1 MVRFLQ
7 NICSGDTWLFT
18 RFDCYGINK
27 RADLHTTIF
36 HIREIIMENIRI
48 QDDLYTYVNQAKLDE
63 LVIPEDMP
71 VAGGFASL
79 STDVEKLMINEFNT
93 MCADASYPNEYMANA
108 CALYMMAKDVKRKKK
123 HGIKPALKNLA
134 ALKKITTLRGYNL
147 HAKELLFKGI
157 ALPISI
163 AVEPNM
169 KDTTHHCVMVTGPNV
184 ILPDASYYK
193 EGREQQRDQLLNL
206 WTGFA
211 KQVLAIAG
219 HSEEECEAL
228 LKDTLAFD
236 ALVAKY
242 VKSREE
248 WAEYVKMYNPM
259 KTGRVAGMV
268 KPLNLKKLLTDLFGF
283 VPEEIIVAEPRF
295 FKNFKEVFNAET
307 FDAYK
312 NWAYVVTLMG
322 SCSLLSEELRDLG
335 GAFHRALSGIAAN
348 SVPEKFA
355 YQLASAMYSEPV
367 GLYYGE
373 KYFGEEAKKDIT
385 EIVKQIVATYQKR
398 IATNEILEQATKEK
412 AILKLNKMG
421 LKLAY
426 PDRVEEIYNKLV
438 FDKSK
443 SLFDAVSALKRI
455 RLEDNFSKLGKEV
468 DRSHWA
474 MPGHMVNACYDP
486 FVNDITFPAA
496 ILQPPF
502 YSINQ
507 TRSEN
512 LGGIGAVI
520 GHEISHAFDS
530 NGAKCDEL
538 GNLNNWW
545 TKADEKKFNKK
556 VNAMIKQ
563 FDGIELP
570 WGVCNGKF
578 TVSENIADNG
588 GMAVTLDIMS
598 NSENVSFEE
607 YFSNWA
613 RVWCQKA
620 KPEYQALLLQ
630 VDVHGPSYLRANMP
644 PRNFPEWY
652 AAFNVKKTD
661 KMYLAPS
668 KRVIIW

>member
-1 MVRFLQ
+1 M
-7 NICSGDTWLFT
+7 
-18 RFDCYGINK
+18 K
-27 RADLHTTIF
+27 
-36 HIREIIMENIRI
+36 EIRI

-63 LVIPEDMP
+63 LVIPDDMP
-71 VAGGFASL
+71 VAGGFAAL
-79 STDVEKLMINEFNT
+79 STDVEKLMIGEFNA
-93 MCADASYPNEYMANA
+93 MCKEGTYPNGHLERA
-108 CALYMMAKDVKRKKK
+108 CTLYMLAKDVKRKKK
-123 HGIKPALKNLA
+123 HGIKPALKHLA
-134 ALKKITTLRGYNL
+134 ILKKLGTLRGYNL
-147 HAKELLFKGI
+147 HAKELILKDI
-157 ALPISI
+157 AMPLNIM
-163 AVEPNM
+163 VEPNM
-169 KDTTHHCVMVTGPNV
+169 KDTTHHCVMIQGASV
-184 ILPDASYYK
+184 ILPDVSYYQN
-193 EGREQQRDQLLNL
+193 EQQRDQLLNL
-206 WTGFA
+206 WSGFA

-219 HSEEECEAL
+219 HSEEQINAL
-228 LKDTLAFD
+228 LQDTLAFD

-242 VKSREE
+242 AKSQEE
-248 WAEYVKMYNPM
+248 WSEYVKMYNPM

-283 VPEEIIVAEPRF
+283 VPEEIIVTEPRY
-295 FKNFKEVFNAET
+295 FKNFKEIFNQDT
-307 FDAYK
+307 FEAYK
-312 NWAYVVTLMG
+312 SWAYVTTLMG

-335 GAFHRALSGIAAN
+335 GGFHRALSGIAA
-348 SVPEKFA
+348 SSSAEKFA
-355 YQLASAMYSEPV
+355 YQLSSGMYSEPV

-398 IATNEILEQATKEK
+398 IATNDILEQATKDK
-412 AILKLNKMG
+412 AIAKLSKMG

-426 PDRVEEIYNKLV
+426 PDRVEALYDKLV
-438 FDKSK
+438 FDAGK
-443 SLFDAVSALKRI
+443 SLFDIVASLRKI
-455 RLEDNFSKLGKEV
+455 RLEENFAKLNKEV
-468 DRSHWA
+468 DRTHWA

-545 TKADEKKFNKK
+545 TKADERKFDKK
-556 VNAMIKQ
+556 VKAMIKQ
-563 FDGIELP
+563 FDGIALP
-570 WGVCNGKF
+570 WGTVNGKF

-598 NSENVSFEE
+598 NTEGVSFEE
-607 YFSNWA
+607 YFTNWA

-630 VDVHGPSYLRANMP
+630 VDVHGPCYLRANMP

-652 AAFNVKKTD
+652 AAFHVKKTD
-661 KMYLAPS
+661 KMYIAPS
-668 KRVIIW
+668 KRVVIW

>member
-1 MVRFLQ
+1 
-7 NICSGDTWLFT
+7 
-18 RFDCYGINK
+18 
-27 RADLHTTIF
+27 
-36 HIREIIMENIRI
+36 MEKIRI
-48 QDDLYTYVNQAKLDE
+48 QDDLYTYVNQEKLDE

-71 VAGGFASL
+71 VAGGFATL
-79 STDVEKLMINEFNT
+79 STDVEKLMIGEFT
-93 MCADASYPNEYMANA
+93 DMCKAGSYPNEHLERA
-108 CALYMMAKDVKRKKK
+108 CKLFALAKNVKRKKK

-134 ALKKITTLRGYNL
+134 VLKKLGTMRSYNLHMKELTLRGI
-147 HAKELLFKGI
+147 AKPF
-157 ALPISI
+157 SI
-163 AVEPNM
+163 MVEPNM
-169 KDTTHHCVMVTGPNV
+169 KDTTHHCVMIQGASV
-184 ILPDASYYK
+184 ILPDVSYYK
-193 EGREQQRDQLLNL
+193 NEQQRDQLLGL
-206 WTGFA
+206 WSGFA
-211 KQVLAIAG
+211 KQVLTVAG
-219 HSEEECEAL
+219 HSGEESDAL

-236 ALVAKY
+236 ALIAKFA
-242 VKSREE
+242 KSNEE
-248 WAEYVKMYNPM
+248 WSEYTKMYNPM

-283 VPEEIIVAEPRF
+283 VPEEIIVAEPRY
-295 FKNFKEVFNAET
+295 FKNFKEIFNTDT
-307 FDAYK
+307 FALYRS
-312 NWAYVVTLMG
+312 WAYVTTLMG

-335 GAFHRALSGIAAN
+335 GGFHRALSGIAAPA
-348 SVPEKFA
+348 SAEKFA
-355 YQLASAMYSEPV
+355 YQLASSLYSEPV

-398 IATNEILEQATKEK
+398 IAENDILEPATKEK
-412 AILKLNKMG
+412 AIVKLNKMG

-426 PDRVEEIYNKLV
+426 PDRVEALYDKLV
-438 FDKSK
+438 FDESK
-443 SLFDAVSALKRI
+443 SLFDIVTALRKI
-455 RLEDNFSKLGKEV
+455 RMEENFAKLGKEV

-502 YSINQ
+502 YSIHQ

-556 VNAMIKQ
+556 VNAMVKQ

-570 WGVCNGKF
+570 WGTVNGKF

-598 NSENVSFEE
+598 NTEGVSFEE

-630 VDVHGPSYLRANMP
+630 VDVHGPAYLRTNMP

-652 AAFNVKKTD
+652 ETFKVKKSD
-661 KMYLAPS
+661 GMYLAPS
-668 KRVIIW
+668 KRVVIW

>member
-1 MVRFLQ
+1 
-7 NICSGDTWLFT
+7 
-18 RFDCYGINK
+18 
-27 RADLHTTIF
+27 
-36 HIREIIMENIRI
+36 MEKIRI
-48 QDDLYTYVNQAKLDE
+48 QDDLYTYVNQAKLEE
-63 LVIPEDMP
+63 LVIPDDMP
-71 VAGGFASL
+71 VAGGFAAL
-79 STDVEKLMINEFNT
+79 RDDVEKLMIGEFNT
-93 MCADASYPNEYMANA
+93 MCKDAAYPNDYLERA
-108 CALYMMAKDVKRKKK
+108 CALYTIAKDVKRKKR

-134 ALKKITTLRGYNL
+134 ILKKLGTMRSFNL
-147 HAKELLFKGI
+147 HTKELIFKGI
-157 ALPISI
+157 DLPLNLM
-163 AVEPNM
+163 VEPNM
-169 KDTTHHCVMVTGPNV
+169 KDTTHHCVMVQGPGV

-193 EGREQQRDQLLNL
+193 EGKEQQRDMLLNM
-206 WTGFA
+206 WSGFA

-219 HSEEECEAL
+219 HSEEESDAL

-236 ALVAKY
+236 ALIAKY
-242 VKSREE
+242 VKTSEE
-248 WAEYVKMYNPM
+248 WSEYVKMYNPM
-259 KTGRVAGMV
+259 KTGRLSGMV
-268 KPLNLKKLLTDLFGF
+268 KPLNLKKLLADLFGF

-295 FKNFKEVFNAET
+295 FKNFKEVFNQDT
-307 FDAYK
+307 FEMYK
-312 NWAYVVTLMG
+312 NWAYVTTLMG
-322 SCSLLSEELRDLG
+322 SCSLLSEDLRDLG
-335 GAFHRALSGIAAN
+335 GAFSRAISGIAAV
-348 SVPEKFA
+348 SSAEKFA
-355 YQLASAMYSEPV
+355 YQLASGMYSEPV

-385 EIVKQIVATYQKR
+385 DIVKQIVATYQKR
-398 IATNEILEQATKEK
+398 IANNDILEQATKDK

-426 PDRVEEIYNKLV
+426 PERVEALYDKLV

-443 SLFDAVSALKRI
+443 SLFDAVSALRKI
-455 RLEDNFSKLGKEV
+455 RMEENFAKLGKEV
-468 DRSHWA
+468 DRTHWA

-556 VNAMIKQ
+556 VKAMIAQ

-570 WGVCNGKF
+570 WGTVNGKF

-598 NSENVSFEE
+598 NTEGVSFEE
-607 YFSNWA
+607 YFTNWA

-620 KPEYQALLLQ
+620 KDEYRALLLQ
-630 VDVHGPSYLRANMP
+630 VDVHGPAYLRGNMP

-661 KMYLAPS
+661 GMYLAPS
-668 KRVIIW
+668 KRVVIW

>member
-1 MVRFLQ
+1 
-7 NICSGDTWLFT
+7 
-18 RFDCYGINK
+18 
-27 RADLHTTIF
+27 
-36 HIREIIMENIRI
+36 MEKIRI

-63 LVIPEDMP
+63 LVIPDDMP
-71 VAGGFASL
+71 VAGGFATLDS
-79 STDVEKLMINEFNT
+79 DVEKLMIGEFNA
-93 MCADASYPNEYMANA
+93 MCTEGSYPNEYLERA
-108 CALYMMAKDVKRKKK
+108 CTLFLLAKDVKRKKK
-123 HGIKPALKNLA
+123 HGIKPALKHLA
-134 ALKKITTLRGYNL
+134 ILKKLGTMRSFNL
-147 HAKELLFKGI
+147 HAKQLVLKDI
-157 ALPISI
+157 AMPINI

-169 KDTTHHCVMVTGPNV
+169 KDTTHHCVMVQGPSV
-184 ILPDASYYK
+184 ILPDASYYA
-193 EGREQQRDQLLNL
+193 EGREQQRDQLLQL
-206 WTGFA
+206 WSGFA

-219 HSEEECEAL
+219 HNEEIIQRMID
-228 LKDTLAFD
+228 DTLAFD

-242 VKSREE
+242 VKSNEE
-248 WAEYVKMYNPM
+248 WSEYVKMYNPM

-268 KPLNLKKLLTDLFGF
+268 KPLNLKKLLSGLFGE
-283 VPEEIIVAEPRF
+283 VPEEIIVSEPRY
-295 FKNFKEVFNAET
+295 FKNFQKVFNADT
-307 FDAYK
+307 FEMYK

-322 SCSLLSEELRDLG
+322 NCNLLSEELRDLG
-335 GAFHRALSGIAAN
+335 GGFRRTLSGIAAV
-348 SVPEKFA
+348 SSPEKFA
-355 YQLASAMYSEPV
+355 YQLSSGMFSEPV

-385 EIVKQIVATYQKR
+385 DIVKQIVATYQKR
-398 IATNEILEQATKEK
+398 IANNDILEQATKEK
-412 AILKLNKMG
+412 AILKLSKMG

-426 PDRVEEIYNKLV
+426 PDRVEEIYSKLV
-438 FDKSK
+438 FDQSK
-443 SLFDAVSALKRI
+443 SLFDIVSSLRTI
-455 RLEDNFSKLGKEV
+455 RMEENFAKLHKEV

-502 YSINQ
+502 YSIHQ

-545 TKADEKKFNKK
+545 TKNDERKFNKK

-570 WGVCNGKF
+570 WGTVNGKF

-588 GMAVTLDIMS
+588 GVAVTLDIMS

-607 YFSNWA
+607 YFANWA

-620 KPEYQALLLQ
+620 KPEYRALLLQ
-630 VDVHGPSYLRANMP
+630 VDVHGPACLRANIP

-652 AAFNVKKTD
+652 TAFNVKKTD
-661 KMYLAPS
+661 GMYLAPS
-668 KRVIIW
+668 KRVVIW

>member
-1 MVRFLQ
+1 
-7 NICSGDTWLFT
+7 
-18 RFDCYGINK
+18 
-27 RADLHTTIF
+27 
-36 HIREIIMENIRI
+36 MEKIRI

-63 LVIPEDMP
+63 LVIPADMP
-71 VAGGFASL
+71 VAGGFATL
-79 STDVEKLMINEFNT
+79 STDVEKLMISEFNT
-93 MCADASYPNEYMANA
+93 MSKEANYPNEHLARA
-108 CALYMMAKDVKRKKK
+108 CTLFALAKDVKRKKK
-123 HGIKPALKNLA
+123 HGIKPALKNLSI
-134 ALKKITTLRGYNL
+134 LKKLNSLRGYNL
-147 HAKELLFKGI
+147 HAKELILKGI
-157 ALPISI
+157 SMPVSI

-169 KDTTHHCVMVTGPNV
+169 KDTTHHCVMIQGPGV
-184 ILPDASYYK
+184 ILPDASYYA
-193 EGREQQRDQLLNL
+193 EGKEQQRDMLLNL
-206 WTGFA
+206 WSGSA
-211 KQVLAIAG
+211 KQVLSIAG
-219 HSEEECEAL
+219 HSEEEVEKL
-228 LKDTLAFD
+228 IQDTLAFD

-242 VKSREE
+242 VKSNEE
-248 WAEYVKMYNPM
+248 WSEYTKMYNPM

-283 VPEEIIVAEPRF
+283 VPEEIIVAEPRY
-295 FKNFKEVFNAET
+295 FKHFKEVFNQDT
-307 FDAYK
+307 FEMYK
-312 NWAYVVTLMG
+312 NWAYVLTLMNG
-322 SCSLLSEELRDLG
+322 CSLLSEELRDLG
-335 GAFHRALSGIAAN
+335 GAFYRALSGIAAV
-348 SVPEKFA
+348 SSAEKFA
-355 YQLASAMYSEPV
+355 YQLASGMYSETV

-373 KYFGEEAKKDIT
+373 KYFGEEAKKDIID
-385 EIVKQIVATYQKR
+385 IVRQIVATYQKR
-398 IATNEILEQATKEK
+398 IATNDILEQATKDK
-412 AILKLNKMG
+412 AILKLSKMG
-421 LKLAY
+421 IKMGY
-426 PDRVEEIYNKLV
+426 PDRVEDLYTKLV
-438 FDKSK
+438 FDESK
-443 SLFDAVSALKRI
+443 SLYDIVRALKQI
-455 RLEDNFSKLGKEV
+455 RMEENFAKLGQEV

-502 YSINQ
+502 YSIHQ

-512 LGGIGAVI
+512 LGGFGAGI
-520 GHEISHAFDS
+520 GHESSHAFDS

-545 TKADEKKFNKK
+545 TKSDERKFNKK
-556 VNAMIKQ
+556 VNAMIRQ

-570 WGVCNGKF
+570 WGTVNGKF

-630 VDVHGPSYLRANMP
+630 VDVHGPAYLRANMP

-652 AAFNVKKTD
+652 AAFGVKKSD

-668 KRVIIW
+668 KRVVIW

>member
-1 MVRFLQ
+1 
-7 NICSGDTWLFT
+7 
-18 RFDCYGINK
+18 
-27 RADLHTTIF
+27 
-36 HIREIIMENIRI
+36 MENIRI
-48 QDDLYTYVNQAKLDE
+48 QDDLYTYVNQAKLEE
-63 LVIPEDMP
+63 LVIPDDMP

-79 STDVEKLMINEFNT
+79 GLDVEKLMISEFNT
-93 MCADASYPNEYMANA
+93 MCKEGEYPNEHLARA
-108 CALYMMAKDVKRKKK
+108 CALYSLAKNVKRKKK

-134 ALKKITTLRGYNL
+134 ILKKLGTMRSYNL
-147 HAKELLFKGI
+147 RAKELILKGI
-157 ALPISI
+157 DMPLNIM
-163 AVEPNM
+163 VEANM
-169 KDTTHHCVMVTGPNV
+169 KDTTHHCVMIQGPSA
-184 ILPDASYYK
+184 ILPDVSYYK
-193 EGREQQRDQLLNL
+193 NEQQRDQLLGL
-206 WTGFA
+206 WSNFA
-211 KQVLAIAG
+211 KQVLIHAG
-219 HSEEECEAL
+219 HSEEACDAL

-242 VKSREE
+242 VKSNEE
-248 WAEYVKMYNPM
+248 WSEYTKMYNPM

-268 KPLNLKKLLTDLFGF
+268 KPLNLKKLLKDLFGF
-283 VPEEIIVAEPRF
+283 VPDEIIVTEPRY
-295 FKNFKEVFNAET
+295 FKNFKEVFNAENYEM
-307 FDAYK
+307 YK
-312 NWAYVVTLMG
+312 NWAYVLTLMG
-322 SCSLLSEELRDLG
+322 NCSLLSEELRDLG
-335 GAFHRALSGIAAN
+335 GGFRRALSGIAAV
-348 SVPEKFA
+348 SSPEKFA
-355 YQLASAMYSEPV
+355 YQLASGMYSEPV

-385 EIVKQIVATYQKR
+385 DIVKQIIATYQKR
-398 IATNEILEQATKEK
+398 IATNDILEQATKDK
-412 AILKLNKMG
+412 AILKLSKMG

-438 FDKSK
+438 FDESK
-443 SLFDAVSALKRI
+443 SLFDIVSTLRRI
-455 RLEDNFSKLGKEV
+455 RLENNFSKLGKEV
-468 DRSHWA
+468 DRTHWA

-507 TRSEN
+507 SRSEN

-545 TKADEKKFNKK
+545 TKADERKFNKK
-556 VNAMIKQ
+556 VGAMIKQ

-570 WGVCNGKF
+570 WGTVNGKF

-607 YFSNWA
+607 YFANWA

-630 VDVHGPSYLRANMP
+630 VDVHGPAYLRANMP

-652 AAFNVKKTD
+652 NTFNVKKSD
-661 KMYLAPS
+661 GMYLAPS
-668 KRVIIW
+668 KRVVIW

>member
-1 MVRFLQ
+1 
-7 NICSGDTWLFT
+7 
-18 RFDCYGINK
+18 
-27 RADLHTTIF
+27 
-36 HIREIIMENIRI
+36 MEKIRI
-48 QDDLYTYVNQAKLDE
+48 QDDLYTYVNQAKLEE
-63 LVIPEDMP
+63 LVIPDDMP
-71 VAGGFASL
+71 VAGGFAAL
-79 STDVEKLMINEFNT
+79 RDDVEKLMIGEFNT
-93 MCADASYPNEYMANA
+93 MCKDAAYPNDYLERA
-108 CALYMMAKDVKRKKK
+108 CALYTIAKDVKRKKK

-134 ALKKITTLRGYNL
+134 ILKKLGTMRSFNL
-147 HAKELLFKGI
+147 HTKELIFKGI
-157 ALPISI
+157 DLPLNLM
-163 AVEPNM
+163 VEPNM
-169 KDTTHHCVMVTGPNV
+169 KDTTHHCVMVQGPGV

-193 EGREQQRDQLLNL
+193 EGKEQQRDMLLNM
-206 WTGFA
+206 WSGFA

-219 HSEEECEAL
+219 HSEEESDAL

-236 ALVAKY
+236 ALIAKY
-242 VKSREE
+242 VKTSEE
-248 WAEYVKMYNPM
+248 WSEYVKMYNPM
-259 KTGRVAGMV
+259 KTGRLSGMV
-268 KPLNLKKLLTDLFGF
+268 KPLNLKKLLADLFGF

-295 FKNFKEVFNAET
+295 FKNFKEVFNQDT
-307 FDAYK
+307 FEMYK
-312 NWAYVVTLMG
+312 SWAYVTTLMG

-335 GAFHRALSGIAAN
+335 GAFSRAISGIAAV
-348 SVPEKFA
+348 SSAEKFA
-355 YQLASAMYSEPV
+355 YQLASSLYSEPV

-385 EIVKQIVATYQKR
+385 DIVKQIVATYQKR
-398 IATNEILEQATKEK
+398 IANNDILEQATKDK

-426 PDRVEEIYNKLV
+426 PDRVEALYDKLV

-443 SLFDAVSALKRI
+443 SLFDAVSALRKI
-455 RLEDNFSKLGKEV
+455 RMEENFAKLGKEV
-468 DRSHWA
+468 DRTHWA

-545 TKADEKKFNKK
+545 TKADERKFNKK

-570 WGVCNGKF
+570 WGTVNGKF

-598 NSENVSFEE
+598 NTEGVSFEE
-607 YFSNWA
+607 YFTNWA

-620 KPEYQALLLQ
+620 KDEYRALLLQ
-630 VDVHGPSYLRANMP
+630 VDVHGPAYLRGNMP

-661 KMYLAPS
+661 GMYLAPS
-668 KRVIIW
+668 KRVVIW

>member
-1 MVRFLQ
+1 
-7 NICSGDTWLFT
+7 
-18 RFDCYGINK
+18 
-27 RADLHTTIF
+27 
-36 HIREIIMENIRI
+36 MEDIRI
-48 QDDLYTYVNQAKLDE
+48 QDDLYTYVNQAKLEE
-63 LVIPEDMP
+63 LVIPDDMP

-79 STDVEKLMINEFNT
+79 GTEVEKLMIGEFNA
-93 MCADASYPNEYMANA
+93 MSADGNYPNEHMERA
-108 CALYMMAKDVKRKKK
+108 CTLFKLAKDVKRKKK
-123 HGIKPALKNLA
+123 HGVKPALKNLA
-134 ALKKITTLRGYNL
+134 ILKKLATLRGYNL
-147 HAKELLFKGI
+147 HTKELILRGI
-157 ALPISI
+157 NMPLNIM
-163 AVEPNM
+163 VEANM
-169 KDTTHHCVMVTGPNV
+169 KDTTHHCVFLTGPGV
-184 ILPDASYYK
+184 ILPDTTYYQN
-193 EGREQQRDQLLNL
+193 EQQRDALLGM
-206 WTGFA
+206 WSGFA
-211 KQVLAIAG
+211 QQVLTIAG
-219 HSEEECEAL
+219 HSQEECAAL
-228 LKDTLAFD
+228 LQDTLAFD
-236 ALVAKY
+236 ALIAKY
-242 VKSREE
+242 VKSQEE
-248 WAEYVKMYNPM
+248 WSEYTKMYNPM

-268 KPLNLKKLLTDLFGF
+268 KPLNLKKLLADLFGF
-283 VPEEIIVAEPRF
+283 VPEQIIVAEPRF
-295 FKNFKEVFNAET
+295 FKNFKEVFNADT
-307 FDAYK
+307 FQLYK
-312 NWAYVVTLMG
+312 SWAYVTGLMD
-322 SCSLLSEELRDLG
+322 SCSLLTEELRELG
-335 GAFHRALSGIAAN
+335 GAFFRALSGTAAAP
-348 SVPEKFA
+348 SAEKFA
-355 YQLASAMYSEPV
+355 YQLASGLYSEPV

-385 EIVKQIVATYQKR
+385 EIVQQIVATYQKR
-398 IATNEILEQATKEK
+398 IECNDILEPATKEK
-412 AILKLNKMG
+412 AILKLSKMG

-426 PDRVEEIYNKLV
+426 PDRVEEIYSKLI
-438 FDKSK
+438 FDESK
-443 SLFDAVSALKRI
+443 SLFDVVRSLKRI
-455 RLEDNFSKLGKEV
+455 RMEENFAKLNKEV
-468 DRSHWA
+468 DRTHWA

-496 ILQPPF
+496 ILQAPF

-545 TKADEKKFNKK
+545 TKADERKFNKK

-607 YFSNWA
+607 YFANWA
-613 RVWCQKA
+613 RVWCLKA

-652 AAFNVKKTD
+652 ATYGVKKTD
-661 KMYLAPS
+661 GMYLAPS
-668 KRVIIW
+668 KRIVIW

>member
-1 MVRFLQ
+1 
-7 NICSGDTWLFT
+7 
-18 RFDCYGINK
+18 
-27 RADLHTTIF
+27 
-36 HIREIIMENIRI
+36 MEKIRI
-48 QDDLYTYVNQAKLDE
+48 QDDLYTYVNQAKLEE
-63 LVIPEDMP
+63 LVIPDDMP
-71 VAGGFASL
+71 VAGGFAAL
-79 STDVEKLMINEFNT
+79 RDDVEKLMIGEFNA
-93 MCADASYPNEYMANA
+93 MCKDASYPNDYLERA
-108 CALYMMAKDVKRKKK
+108 CTLYTIAKDVKRKKK

-134 ALKKITTLRGYNL
+134 ILKKIGTLRSFNL
-147 HAKELLFKGI
+147 HAKELIFKGI
-157 ALPISI
+157 DLPLNLM
-163 AVEPNM
+163 VEPNM
-169 KDTTHHCVMVTGPNV
+169 KDTTHHCVMVQGPGV

-193 EGREQQRDQLLNL
+193 EGKEQQRDMLLNM
-206 WTGFA
+206 WSGFA

-219 HSEEECEAL
+219 HSEEESDAL

-236 ALVAKY
+236 ALIAKY
-242 VKSREE
+242 VKTSEE
-248 WAEYVKMYNPM
+248 WSEYVKMYNPM
-259 KTGRVAGMV
+259 KTGRLSGMV
-268 KPLNLKKLLTDLFGF
+268 KPLNLKKLLADLFGF

-295 FKNFKEVFNAET
+295 FKNFKEVFNQDT
-307 FDAYK
+307 FEMYK
-312 NWAYVVTLMG
+312 NWAYVTTLMG

-335 GAFHRALSGIAAN
+335 GAFSRAISGIAAV
-348 SVPEKFA
+348 SSAEKFA
-355 YQLASAMYSEPV
+355 YQLASSMYSEPV

-385 EIVKQIVATYQKR
+385 DIVKQIVATYQKR
-398 IATNEILEQATKEK
+398 IANNDILEQATKDK

-426 PDRVEEIYNKLV
+426 PDRVEALYDKLV

-443 SLFDAVSALKRI
+443 SLFDAVSALRKI
-455 RLEDNFSKLGKEV
+455 RMEENFAKLGKEV
-468 DRSHWA
+468 DRTHWA

-556 VNAMIKQ
+556 VKAMIAQ

-570 WGVCNGKF
+570 WGTVNGKF

-598 NSENVSFEE
+598 NTEGVSFEE
-607 YFSNWA
+607 YFTNWA

-620 KPEYQALLLQ
+620 KDEYRALLLQ
-630 VDVHGPSYLRANMP
+630 VDVHGPAYLRGNMP

-652 AAFNVKKTD
+652 ATFNVKKTD
-661 KMYLAPS
+661 GMYLAPS
-668 KRVIIW
+668 KRVVIW

>member
-1 MVRFLQ
+1 
-7 NICSGDTWLFT
+7 
-18 RFDCYGINK
+18 
-27 RADLHTTIF
+27 
-36 HIREIIMENIRI
+36 MENIRI
-48 QDDLYTYVNQAKLDE
+48 QDDLYTYVNQAKLEE
-63 LVIPEDMP
+63 LVIPDDMP

-79 STDVEKLMINEFNT
+79 GTEVEKLMIGEFNA
-93 MCADASYPNEYMANA
+93 MSADGNYPNEHMERA
-108 CALYMMAKDVKRKKK
+108 CTLFKLAKDVKRKKK
-123 HGIKPALKNLA
+123 HGVKPALKNLA
-134 ALKKITTLRGYNL
+134 ILKKLSTLRGYNL
-147 HAKELLFKGI
+147 HTKELILRGI
-157 ALPISI
+157 NMPLNIM
-163 AVEPNM
+163 VEANM
-169 KDTTHHCVMVTGPNV
+169 KDTTHHCVFLTGPGV
-184 ILPDASYYK
+184 ILPDTTYYQN
-193 EGREQQRDQLLNL
+193 EQQRDALLGM
-206 WTGFA
+206 WSGFA
-211 KQVLAIAG
+211 QQVLTIAG
-219 HSEEECEAL
+219 HSQEECAAL
-228 LKDTLAFD
+228 LQDTLAFD
-236 ALVAKY
+236 ALIAKY
-242 VKSREE
+242 VKSQEE
-248 WAEYVKMYNPM
+248 WSEYTKMYNPM

-268 KPLNLKKLLTDLFGF
+268 KPLNLKKLLADLFGF
-283 VPEEIIVAEPRF
+283 VPEQIIVAEPRF
-295 FKNFKEVFNAET
+295 FKNFKEVFNADT
-307 FDAYK
+307 FQLYK
-312 NWAYVVTLMG
+312 SWAYVTGLMD
-322 SCSLLSEELRDLG
+322 SCSLLTEELRELG
-335 GAFHRALSGIAAN
+335 GAFFRALSGTAAAP
-348 SVPEKFA
+348 SAEKFA
-355 YQLASAMYSEPV
+355 YQLASGLYSEPV

-385 EIVKQIVATYQKR
+385 EIVQQIVATYQKR
-398 IATNEILEQATKEK
+398 IECNDILEPATKEK
-412 AILKLNKMG
+412 AILKLSKMG

-438 FDKSK
+438 FDESK
-443 SLFDAVSALKRI
+443 SLFEIVSSLKQI
-455 RLEDNFSKLGKEV
+455 RMEDNFSKLDKEV
-468 DRSHWA
+468 DRTHWA

-545 TKADEKKFNKK
+545 TKADERKFNKK

-598 NSENVSFEE
+598 NSEGVSFEE
-607 YFSNWA
+607 YFANWA

-652 AAFNVKKTD
+652 AAFNVTKRD
-661 KMYLAPS
+661 GMYLAPA
-668 KRVIIW
+668 KRVVIW

>member
-1 MVRFLQ
+1 
-7 NICSGDTWLFT
+7 
-18 RFDCYGINK
+18 
-27 RADLHTTIF
+27 
-36 HIREIIMENIRI
+36 MENIRI
-48 QDDLYTYVNQAKLDE
+48 QDDLYTYVNQEKLEE

-71 VAGGFASL
+71 VAGGFNAL
-79 STDVEKLMINEFNT
+79 NTDVEKLMIGEFNA
-93 MCADASYPNEYMANA
+93 MCQDASYPNEHLARA
-108 CALYMMAKDVKRKKK
+108 CTLYTIAKDVKRKEK

-134 ALKKITTLRGYNL
+134 ILKKLGTVRQYNF
-147 HAKELLFKGI
+147 HTKELLLKGI
-157 ALPISI
+157 ELPISI
-163 AVEPNM
+163 GVNANM
-169 KDTTHHCVMVTGPNV
+169 KDTTHHCVMIQGPGV
-184 ILPDASYYK
+184 ILPDVSYYSN
-193 EGREQQRDQLLNL
+193 EQQRDGLLNL
-206 WTGFA
+206 WSGFA

-219 HSEEECEAL
+219 HSEEEIENL
-228 LKDTLAFD
+228 IKDTLAFD
-236 ALVAKY
+236 ALLAKY
-242 VKSREE
+242 VKSNEE
-248 WAEYVKMYNPM
+248 WSEYTKMYNPM

-283 VPEEIIVAEPRF
+283 VPEEIIVAEPRYF
-295 FKNFKEVFNAET
+295 QNFKEVFNQDT
-307 FDAYK
+307 FEMYK
-312 NWAYVVTLMG
+312 HWAYVLTLMG

-335 GAFHRALSGIAAN
+335 GGFGRALSGIAA
-348 SVPEKFA
+348 SSSPEKFA
-355 YQLASAMYSEPV
+355 YQLASSMYSEPV
-367 GLYYGE
+367 GLYYGG

-385 EIVKQIVATYQKR
+385 EIVRRIVATYQKR
-398 IATNEILEQATKEK
+398 IAANEILEQATKDK
-412 AILKLNKMG
+412 AILKLSKMG

-426 PDRVEEIYNKLV
+426 PDRVEAIYDKLV
-438 FDKSK
+438 FDGTK
-443 SLFDAVSALKRI
+443 SLFDVVTSLRRI
-455 RLEDNFSKLGKEV
+455 RMEDNFAKLSQEV
-468 DRSHWA
+468 DRTHWA

-502 YSINQ
+502 YSIHQ

-545 TKADEKKFNKK
+545 TKADEQKFQMK
-556 VNAMIKQ
+556 VDAMIRQ

-570 WGVCNGKF
+570 WGTVNGKF

-598 NSENVSFEE
+598 QTEGASLEE
-607 YFSNWA
+607 YFTNWA

-630 VDVHGPSYLRANMP
+630 VDVHGPNCLRANMP

-652 AAFNVKKTD
+652 AAFHVKETD
-661 KMYLAPS
+661 GMYLAPC
-668 KRVIIW
+668 KRVVIW

>member
-1 MVRFLQ
+1 
-7 NICSGDTWLFT
+7 
-18 RFDCYGINK
+18 
-27 RADLHTTIF
+27 
-36 HIREIIMENIRI
+36 MEKIRI

-63 LVIPEDMP
+63 LVIPDDMP
-71 VAGGFASL
+71 VAGGFAAL
-79 STDVEKLMINEFNT
+79 SQDVEKLMIGEFND
-93 MCADASYPNEYMANA
+93 MCKAASYPNEHLARA
-108 CALYMMAKDVKRKKK
+108 CTLYTLAKDVKRKKK
-123 HGIKPALKNLA
+123 HGVKPALKNLA
-134 ALKKITTLRGYNL
+134 ILKKLTTLRGYNL
-147 HAKELLFKGI
+147 HTKELILKGI
-157 ALPISI
+157 NMPLNIM
-163 AVEPNM
+163 VEANM
-169 KDTTHHCVMVTGPNV
+169 KDTTHHCVFVTGPSV
-184 ILPDASYYK
+184 ILPDVSYYK
-193 EGREQQRDQLLNL
+193 NEQQRDAMLGM
-206 WTGFA
+206 WSGFA
-211 KQVLAIAG
+211 KQVLTIAG
-219 HSEEECEAL
+219 HSEEECDAL

-236 ALVAKY
+236 ALLAKF
-242 VKSREE
+242 VKSQEE
-248 WAEYVKMYNPM
+248 WSEYTKMYNPM
-259 KTGRVAGMV
+259 KTGRLAGMV

-283 VPEEIIVAEPRF
+283 LPEEIIVAEPRY
-295 FKNFKEVFNAET
+295 FKNFKEVFNADT
-307 FDAYK
+307 FQLYK
-312 NWAYVVTLMG
+312 NWAYVTGLMD

-335 GAFHRALSGIAAN
+335 GAFRRAISGIAAN
-348 SVPEKFA
+348 SSAEKFA
-355 YQLASAMYSEPV
+355 YQLASGLYSEPV

-385 EIVKQIVATYQKR
+385 EIVQQIVATYQKR
-398 IATNEILEQATKEK
+398 IATNDILEPATKEK
-412 AILKLNKMG
+412 AILKLSKMG

-426 PDRVEEIYNKLV
+426 PDRVEEIYSKLD
-438 FDKSK
+438 FDASK
-443 SLFDAVSALKRI
+443 SLFDIVTSLRKI
-455 RLEDNFSKLGKEV
+455 RMENNFAKLNQEV
-468 DRSHWA
+468 DRTHWA

-496 ILQPPF
+496 ILQAPF

-598 NSENVSFEE
+598 NSEGVSFEE

-630 VDVHGPSYLRANMP
+630 VDVHGPCYLRANMP

-661 KMYLAPS
+661 GMYLAPS
-668 KRVIIW
+668 KRVVIW